1 MTDHPQHKIE
11 KALLEQFGIEN
22 ATIHYGLTQD
32 ELFYAAIENDKGRVS
47 IDGDSNQQ
55 KHFQLL

>member
-1 MTDHPQHKIE
+1 MTDHPNIRSKSTFRTIWY
-11 KALLEQFGIEN
+11 EN
-22 ATIHYGLTQD
+22 VTIHYGLTQD
-32 ELFYAAIENDKGRVS
+32 ELFFAAIENDKGRVS